1 MEKLMEN
8 ETLWHLHEH
17 IFGYLNHDTVEICR
31 KVCKSWNESE
41 LLEIISHKKL
51 VKLIQEFGDIDIV
64 YQFNFKVSTFIL
76 GWKEAVEKYG
86 AQATI
91 EDLQEVRDSITK
103 LVLENGKCCSWPV
116 HEAAKIG
123 AVKSMEVILNTSY
136 DLNTRDDIGRTA
148 LDCAY
153 DNGRTEIIQ
162 FLITSYHP
170 KTLALT

>member
-1 MEKLMEN
+1 M
-8 ETLWHLHEH
+8 
-17 IFGYLNHDTVEICR
+17 
-31 KVCKSWNESE
+31 
-41 LLEIISHKKL
+41 